1 MAAAI
6 VCKCDRGAAARRD
19 AVDLAKLRRAR
30 IFSLSHD
37 EVQRSLPA
45 STEPRTTWTVGP
57 IGDIAARAISPLKR
71 PARQVLMPTAIIS
84 PYVSTV
90 LLLIGSNAFMT
101 TAWYWHLRY
110 KEVPLWQ
117 VVLISWGLAF
127 VEYCLAVPANRF
139 GSSVYS
145 AAQLKTIQEV
155 VTLTV
160 FGVFSYVYLQQAI
173 TWNQVIGFALIAGGA
188 FFVFRAPL

>member
-1 MAAAI
+1 MRPRCGSPPQLYGLPPPMKQPPDTLADI
-6 VCKCDRGAAARRD
+6 DWNPENPGPLGAGRQAPFDTPIYYLSRRPT
-19 AVDLAKLRRAR
+19 
-30 IFSLSHD
+30 
-37 EVQRSLPA
+37 Q
-45 STEPRTTWTVGP
+45 
-57 IGDIAARAISPLKR
+57 
-71 PARQVLMPTAIIS
+71 QVLMPSAMLS
-84 PYVSTV
+84 PYAYPIV
-90 LLLIGSNAFMT
+90 LLIGSNVFMT

-117 VVLISWGLAF
+117 VILISWGLAF
-127 VEYCLAVPANRF
+127 VEYCLAVPANRY
-139 GSSVYS
+139 GSNVYS

-160 FGVFSYVYLQQAI
+160 FGVFSVVYLQQAI